1 MQVYCSGATARKS
14 QGKKNAW
21 KALIKTEQN
30 KLRTPNEG
38 LNF

>member
-21 KALIKTEQN
+21 KALIKTDQQN
-30 KLRTPNEG
+30 KTNREPQMKV
-38 LNF
+38 